1 MAARS
6 SRGGAIGP
14 RPMAPPLKVR
24 AAPLEVQWRRLSRSA
39 VWHPSRSQGT
49 NFETKI
55 VRFRW
60 FLGNSDQ
67 SELYHT
73 PLLSIIWDLGD
84 DTLKEN
90 YFHPPLPLA
99 SRPFKIGECFCIL
112 KYEILQKT
120 AFSLVKS
127 RLALG
132 SPGCSFVWLS
142 PCRKL
147 PNTQENGWWLAH
159 SDHIHS
165 WNPFLDQE
173 RGIIGPASLLHS
185 WHWVLSPQ
193 KTLLKHLSKF
203 LPTVFSNFS

>member
-120 AFSLVKS
+120 ALSQACTRITRLFVRLVVTMPKI
-127 RLALG
+127 AQYTG
-132 SPGCSFVWLS
+132 KWLV
-142 PCRKL
+142 
-147 PNTQENGWWLAH
+147 T
-159 SDHIHS
+159 
-165 WNPFLDQE
+165 
-173 RGIIGPASLLHS
+173 GP
-185 WHWVLSPQ
+185 
-193 KTLLKHLSKF
+193 
-203 LPTVFSNFS
+203 